1 MQDRIIKINEYF
13 VAFNI
18 AEGISYIK
26 VRFPNKW
33 EIPNGE
39 VLLENFN
46 VKIATEANGEIY
58 FFSELI
64 NGTDVVFDAVD
75 FVVDFN
81 KDLEAKTL
89 LFSEKINELKELFS
103 TRTLSELQHLEII
116 IKSPIPFTIKDET
129 TKDEKSKNKKGRRNN
144 KKKEDENNEIPSST
158 DTSTIENN
166 EEVVEPKSEKDGDY
180 KKGVSLLD
188 YAQNLVEVNG

>member
-46 VKIATEANGEIY
+46 VKIATEPNGEIY
-58 FFSELI
+58 FFSELL

-129 TKDEKSKNKKGRRNN
+129 TKDDKSKNKKGRRN
-144 KKKEDENNEIPSST
+144 KKKEEDNDEIPSSI
-158 DTSTIENN
+158 DTSIIKNN
-166 EEVVEPKSEKDGDY
+166 EELVEPKLENGDDY

>member
-46 VKIATEANGEIY
+46 VKIATETNGEIY

-103 TRTLSELQHLEII
+103 TRTLSELQQLEII
-116 IKSPIPFTIKDET
+116 IKSPIPFTIKEET
-129 TKDEKSKNKKGRRNN
+129 TKDDKSKNKKGRRNN
-144 KKKEDENNEIPSST
+144 KKKEVENNEIPSSI

-166 EEVVEPKSEKDGDY
+166 EEVVEPKLENGDDY